1 MKVKEIRQ
9 GMKVKYFPI
18 IGGTEYEEATV
29 VSEPF
34 CICGTECVMIDIR
47 SSCVD
52 IENLEVLK
60 SRVMTNKEKTR
71 GYGKKI

>member
-1 MKVKEIRQ
+1 MEVKEIRQ

-34 CICGTECVMIDIR
+34 FVCGTICVMLDIR
-47 SSCVD
+47 SGCID
-52 IENLEVLK
+52 IENIEIIK
-60 SRVMTNKEKTR
+60 
-71 GYGKKI
+71 